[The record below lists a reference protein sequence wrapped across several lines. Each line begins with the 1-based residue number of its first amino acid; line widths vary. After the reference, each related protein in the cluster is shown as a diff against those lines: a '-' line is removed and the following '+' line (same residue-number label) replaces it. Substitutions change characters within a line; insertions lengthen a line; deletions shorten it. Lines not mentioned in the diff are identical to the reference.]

1 MEKVK
6 NIFKYKC
13 NNKLYIFFKYIATT
27 IFALTIFW
35 DSLIKLNTNK
45 IHGTLKDIYFTN
57 INFKNIMIGI
67 ISWVITFTIL
77 TIIELLVSRIEKNY
91 YIKNENKPK
100 KKRVFF
106 LVFGI
111 IILLWMPYI
120 LTYFPGGI
128 FADTKASILQCIHL
142 MEYDNANPIVY
153 TLLIKVFLKIG
164 DLCNSPQIGINAF
177 GIFQIT
183 VMAAVLAYFVYWL
196 YKKNFS
202 YFILAI
208 ITLFFGIFKLFPL
221 YALSIW
227 KDTPFCLVLFLY
239 IINIAEIVTK
249 KGKNLNEIKEL
260 IIYSLL
266 MIAVSF
272 LRNNGFYVIIATTF
286 VVFVVYRK
294 NKILKFGI
302 TALITIILIYAVKG
316 PLFTTLGL
324 NKSSGS
330 WNSVMLNQIFYV
342 SVTDGNMTEEESEF
356 INTMC
361 DRNKLKE
368 VYTPLL
374 FDTLTP
380 LPEFNYNFIVTHN
393 KEIKKIWI
401 KLLIKNPKAYLEAYS
416 LNTLGFWDTTKA
428 FKDAYTSHTNWKKTE
443 DIINAKQTDYIKEW
457 TGTSI
462 KDYIDVKIRY
472 SSAIF
477 IFLILFSML
486 YTIQNKRYKNLIIYL
501 PAIFVWGTIMLA
513 TPIAFSMRYVY
524 ILVLMVPFDFI
535 IPFLKENEQYKED
548 RLTLGEGENKN
559 ENIDDSSSI

>member
-1 MEKVK
+1 MEKFK
-6 NIFKYKC
+6 KILKYKC
-13 NNKLYIFFKYIATT
+13 KNKLYIFLKYIITT
-27 IFALTIFW
+27 IFALTAFW
-35 DSLIKLNTNK
+35 DSLINLNSDK
-45 IHGTLKDIYFTN
+45 IQATLKDIYFTN
-57 INFKNIMIGI
+57 ITFKNIMIGI
-67 ISWVITFTIL
+67 ISWIIVFTIL
-77 TIIELLVSRIEKNY
+77 TIIEILISKFDNIYYKKN
-91 YIKNENKPK
+91 INEPK

-106 LVFGI
+106 LIFGTRL
-111 IILLWMPYI
+111 LLWMPYI
-120 LTYFPGGI
+120 LTYLPGGI

-177 GIFQIT
+177 GLFQIT
-183 VMAAVLAYFVYWL
+183 SMAAVLSYFVYWL

-249 KGKNLNEIKEL
+249 NGKNLNDIKEL

-272 LRNNGFYVIIATTF
+272 FRNNGFYIIIATTF
-286 VVFVVYRK
+286 IVFAVYRK

-316 PLFTTLGL
+316 PLFSTLGL

-342 SVTDGNMTEEESEF
+342 SATDGNMTEEESEF

-374 FDTLTP
+374 FDTITP
-380 LPEFNYNFIVTHN
+380 VPEFNYGFIVTHN
-393 KEIKKIWI
+393 TEIKKLWV

-416 LNTLGFWDTTKA
+416 LNTLGFWDINKA
-428 FKDAYTSHTNWKKTE
+428 FKDAYTSHLMWKGTQ
-443 DIINAKQTDYIKEW
+443 DIIDVEQTDYIEKW
-457 TGTSI
+457 TGKSI
-462 KDYIDVKIRY
+462 KNNIEVKRRY

-486 YTIQNKRYKNLIIYL
+486 FTIQKKRYKNLIIYL
-501 PAIFVWGTIMLA
+501 PAIFTWGTIMLA

-524 ILVLMVPFDFI
+524 ILVLMVPFDFV
-535 IPFLKENEQYKED
+535 IPFLKEKEQDKQIK
-548 RLTLGEGENKN
+548 LTLGEGENKK
-559 ENIDDSSSI
+559 